1 METGYTMFAYPLA
14 YPTES
19 IPRNLR
25 GENLNVDTPRVGA
38 NQQKVTE
45 IENQLY
51 HHRVYSTNP
60 SAINHA
66 FARLQ
71 F

>member
-1 METGYTMFAYPLA
+1 
-14 YPTES
+14 
-19 IPRNLR
+19 
-25 GENLNVDTPRVGA
+25 LNVDTPRVGA